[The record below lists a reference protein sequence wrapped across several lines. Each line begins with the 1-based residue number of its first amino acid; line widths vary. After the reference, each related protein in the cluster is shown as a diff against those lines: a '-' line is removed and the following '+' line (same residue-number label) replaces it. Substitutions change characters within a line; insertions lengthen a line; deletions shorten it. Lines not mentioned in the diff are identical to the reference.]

1 MKKTFVLAPD
11 SFKESMTAKKAC
23 NAMER
28 GIRNVFP
35 EAEVIQVPMAD
46 GGEGTVDALVDSSKG
61 ARIEVTVS
69 GPLPPEKVLTYYGLL
84 GDKKTA
90 VIEMAKA
97 NGIEQL
103 AKEKRNP
110 LLTSTYGTGEM
121 IKAALD
127 QGVEKIIIG
136 IGGSATNDGGAGM
149 AQALGARFLDEDNHE
164 LPLGGAALKALAKID
179 TTKLDPRI
187 KDTEIIIAS
196 DVINPL
202 IGPKGASVVFGP
214 QKGATPLMVEEL
226 DQALAHY
233 AAVIER
239 DLEIKIKEQP
249 GAGAAGGLGAGLL
262 VFTGAKMHSGIDLV
276 IELTDLEGKIAHADY
291 VFTGEGGMDFQTK
304 FGKTPYGVAK
314 IAKKYNKP
322 VFACAGF
329 IGEQVD
335 VLYKEGF
342 TAIFGIL
349 AKAGPLEEALAL
361 GEINLERTVENI
373 VRVLGVRRRL
383 F

>member
-23 NAMER
+23 DAMER

-136 IGGSATNDGGAGM
+136 IGGSATRNGTGVG
-149 AQALGARFLDEDNHE
+149 RSFL
-164 LPLGGAALKALAKID
+164 
-179 TTKLDPRI
+179 R
-187 KDTEIIIAS
+187 
-196 DVINPL
+196 
-202 IGPKGASVVFGP
+202 
-214 QKGATPLMVEEL
+214 
-226 DQALAHY
+226 
-233 AAVIER
+233 
-239 DLEIKIKEQP
+239 
-249 GAGAAGGLGAGLL
+249 
-262 VFTGAKMHSGIDLV
+262 
-276 IELTDLEGKIAHADY
+276 
-291 VFTGEGGMDFQTK
+291 
-304 FGKTPYGVAK
+304 
-314 IAKKYNKP
+314 
-322 VFACAGF
+322 
-329 IGEQVD
+329 
-335 VLYKEGF
+335 
-342 TAIFGIL
+342 
-349 AKAGPLEEALAL
+349 
-361 GEINLERTVENI
+361 
-373 VRVLGVRRRL
+373 
-383 F
+383 